1 MKRVIAILFV
11 CAVMFACKKKAD
23 ADATG
28 TTVETETSV
37 AADTISTSETE
48 SQMVYACP
56 MHPEVT
62 STKKS
67 TCPKCGMELTA
78 EVSP

>member
-1 MKRVIAILFV
+1 MKKLLMLMLM
-11 CAVMFACKKKAD
+11 CAATFACKKKEAAAD
-23 ADATG
+23 VE
-28 TTVETETSV
+28 TVETTV
-37 AADTISTSETE
+37 AADTISTSESQ

-62 STKKS
+62 SSKKS
-67 TCPKCGMELTA
+67 TCPKCGMDLVA

>member
-1 MKRVIAILFV
+1 MKKLIAMLFV
-11 CAVMFACKKKAD
+11 CSATIACKNKEANTNVD
-23 ADATG
+23 T
-28 TTVETETSV
+28 TETSV
-37 AADTISTSETE
+37 AADTISTSETQ
-48 SQMVYACP
+48 SQMIYACP

-67 TCPKCGMELTA
+67 TCPKCGMDLVA